1 MDPRKL
7 PPAVLVALGLQ
18 ACTDK
23 DRVDSQPCLSFYESG
38 PDDSAAD
45 DTADD
50 SGSDSGQASR
60 AAVLERVEARL
71 PADVAAKLRR

>member
-1 MDPRKL
+1 MDPKKL
-7 PPAVLVALGLQ
+7 PPAVLIALGLQ

-23 DRVDSQPCLSFYESG
+23 VSPQPCLSIAVDDTSA
-38 PDDSAAD
+38 DDSS
-45 DTADD
+45 ADD
-50 SGSDSGQASR
+50 SGADDSGTAAASR